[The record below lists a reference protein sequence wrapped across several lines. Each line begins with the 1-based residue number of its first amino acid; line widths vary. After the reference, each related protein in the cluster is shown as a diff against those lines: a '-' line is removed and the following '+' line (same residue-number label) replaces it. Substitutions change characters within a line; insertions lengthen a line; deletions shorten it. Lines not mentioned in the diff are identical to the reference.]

1 MAVTDIKKKYSEF
14 ECGLFRRET
23 ESATQVLKDTEALL
37 AFIRAQQDKL
47 EE

>member
-1 MAVTDIKKKYSEF
+1 VAVTDIKKKYSEF
-14 ECGLFRRET
+14 ECGLFRKEV

-37 AFIRAQQDKL
+37 ALIQAQQDKL